1 MAYIE
6 SYAEPHRDMWK
17 FNDIY
22 VAIHMCSEIFIL
34 IIYSHICIYS
44 TYITYIYNYSYWTT
58 RNFIEFYKY
67 LVQLKSIV
75 GKDAHQI
82 QKSDQV

>member
-6 SYAEPHRDMWK
+6 NYAEPHRDMLK

-34 IIYSHICIYS
+34 IIYMHTYVYIAHILH
-44 TYITYIYNYSYWTT
+44 IYNYSYWTT